1 MCWTVFPSSSSK
13 HLIRELVLEQGC
25 SVKTCRISAVVLWS
39 QRSINTYKILLSTA
53 KLPTRVPHT
62 HCLKY
67 THSLCVFSATLL
79 KCASYTP
86 TDDTVM
92 HVCMAVCINIGEQ
105 RLSEWL
111 LLTNSLEGHTH
122 VVWLRGKT
130 ISAIRA
136 QRLSTAKDQKKKPSC
151 ERNQTQSHN
160 CDKDKMQ
167 HRKFLLLYSYS
178 VKSPGNV
185 CRLKTIHWVT
195 FSCTPIM
202 LNCFLCVFFL
212 FLFSSEI

>member
-1 MCWTVFPSSSSK
+1 MCWTVFLSSSSK

-39 QRSINTYKILLSTA
+39 QRSINTYKYYLALLNCSQGY
-53 KLPTRVPHT
+53 PTHIVSH
-62 HCLKY
+62 K
-67 THSLCVFSATLL
+67 HSLCVFSATLL

-122 VVWLRGKT
+122 GVWLRGKT

-136 QRLSTAKDQKKKPSC
+136 QRLFTAKDQKKNPLVN
-151 ERNQTQSHN
+151 ET
-160 CDKDKMQ
+160 
-167 HRKFLLLYSYS
+167 
-178 VKSPGNV
+178 
-185 CRLKTIHWVT
+185 RLSLTTVT
-195 FSCTPIM
+195 KIKCSTESFIT
-202 LNCFLCVFFL
+202 L
-212 FLFSSEI
+212 FIQC

>member
-1 MCWTVFPSSSSK
+1 MCWTVFLSSSSK

-39 QRSINTYKILLSTA
+39 QRSINTYKYYLALLNCSQGY
-53 KLPTRVPHT
+53 PTHIVSH
-62 HCLKY
+62 K
-67 THSLCVFSATLL
+67 HSLCVFSATLL

-122 VVWLRGKT
+122 GVWLRGKT
-130 ISAIRA
+130 ISAIRP

-167 HRKFLLLYSYS
+167 HRKFYYF
-178 VKSPGNV
+178 
-185 CRLKTIHWVT
+185 IHTV
-195 FSCTPIM
+195 
-202 LNCFLCVFFL
+202 LNLQEMFAG
-212 FLFSSEI
+212 

>member
-1 MCWTVFPSSSSK
+1 MCWTVFLSSSSK

-39 QRSINTYKILLSTA
+39 QQSINTYKILLSTA

-62 HCLKY
+62 HCLTY
-67 THSLCVFSATLL
+67 THSL
-79 KCASYTP
+79 
-86 TDDTVM
+86 
-92 HVCMAVCINIGEQ
+92 NIGEQ

-136 QRLSTAKDQKKKPSC
+136 QRLSTAKDQKKNPSC
-151 ERNQTQSHN
+151 ERNQTQSH
-160 CDKDKMQ
+160 KDKMQ

-195 FSCTPIM
+195 FPCTPIM
-202 LNCFLCVFFL
+202 LNCFLCVFFP

>member
-111 LLTNSLEGHTH
+111 LLTNSLEGRTH

-136 QRLSTAKDQKKKPSC
+136 QRLSTAKDQKKNPLVN
-151 ERNQTQSHN
+151 ET
-160 CDKDKMQ
+160 
-167 HRKFLLLYSYS
+167 
-178 VKSPGNV
+178 
-185 CRLKTIHWVT
+185 RLSLTTVTKTKCSTESFYYFIHTV
-195 FSCTPIM
+195 
-202 LNCFLCVFFL
+202 LNLQEMFAG
-212 FLFSSEI
+212 

>member
-1 MCWTVFPSSSSK
+1 MFCKNLELKKV
-13 HLIRELVLEQGC
+13 ELVPLCFEDSGLLTLTKYYLGLLNCPQG
-25 SVKTCRISAVVLWS
+25 
-39 QRSINTYKILLSTA
+39 Y
-53 KLPTRVPHT
+53 HT
-62 HCLKY
+62 HIVSH

-111 LLTNSLEGHTH
+111 LLANSHEGHTH

-136 QRLSTAKDQKKKPSC
+136 QRLSTAKDQKKTPLVNETRLSLTTVTEIKCST
-151 ERNQTQSHN
+151 ESFYYFIHTVLNL
-160 CDKDKMQ
+160 
-167 HRKFLLLYSYS
+167 RKCLRVKNNPLSYFPMHTYHVKLLSL
-178 VKSPGNV
+178 
-185 CRLKTIHWVT
+185 
-195 FSCTPIM
+195 
-202 LNCFLCVFFL
+202 CFLY
-212 FLFSSEI
+212 FSF